1 MELFNKFQLK
11 IKKWQK
17 EGVPILFWRD
27 EQKKAPSVSLTMMLI
42 SFALCVFSLI
52 NKFAKIVDGVDVDNS
67 IELFIVCAGLYFGR
81 SLSKKTH
88 AGKDPKDPEEFKG
101 SED

>member
-1 MELFNKFQLK
+1 MRLFDKINNK
-11 IKKWQK
+11 IKDWQK

-52 NKFAKIVDGVDVDNS
+52 NKFAKVVDGVDVENS
-67 IELFIVCAGLYFGR
+67 MQLFLICAGLYFGR
-81 SLSKKTH
+81 SLSKKTQTDD
-88 AGKDPKDPEEFKG
+88 KTIE
-101 SED
+101 